1 MAFNIQ
7 ARIWELQSNLTL
19 NESQDI
25 QNNIRMNLLKSII
38 FGALVGFSSVLLH
51 NFASPFGLIASL
63 ILTYLGIRIIKDK
76 FFYMRYQ
83 ILSSAAWLG
92 VVIAAGTPGVG
103 DEILIIGNTNG
114 NLFLVGGFLSII
126 FALVKSRSRYR

>member
-1 MAFNIQ
+1 
-7 ARIWELQSNLTL
+7 
-19 NESQDI
+19 
-25 QNNIRMNLLKSII
+25 MNLLKSTI

-51 NFASPFGLIASL
+51 NFASPFGLIASF

-83 ILSSAAWLG
+83 ILASAAWLG

>member
-1 MAFNIQ
+1 
-7 ARIWELQSNLTL
+7 
-19 NESQDI
+19 
-25 QNNIRMNLLKSII
+25 MNLLKSIF
-38 FGALVGFSSVLLH
+38 FGALVGFGSVMLH
-51 NFASPFGLIASL
+51 NFASPFGLVASF

-83 ILSSAAWLG
+83 ILASAAWLG
-92 VVIAAGTPGVG
+92 VVIAAGTPGAG